1 MEKYYYIDDIS
12 KQQRGPV
19 LITEL
24 RDKDIRPET
33 MVWRS
38 GMADWVRADRV
49 EDLAFLF
56 DSKKTIPQ
64 QQEARGYGNVTG
76 TSETAK
82 TTYGNAQQGKQGDVL
97 AMPKNWL
104 LESILLS
111 VLCCS
116 PISVVGIF
124 YASRVESRYY
134 MGDYEGAGSTATKAR
149 NWALAGILFIPAAY
163 TLFYLFIRLT
173 AVTL

>member
-1 MEKYYYIDDIS
+1 MVKYYYIDDIS

-24 RDKDIRPET
+24 KDKDIRPET
-33 MVWRS
+33 MVWCS

-49 EDLAFLF
+49 ENLAFLF
-56 DSKKTIPQ
+56 DTRGPTPQGQAVRGSANNTTTPEVVKTVYSSRQ
-64 QQEARGYGNVTG
+64 QD
-76 TSETAK
+76 
-82 TTYGNAQQGKQGDVL
+82 KQGDL

-111 VLCCS
+111 VFCCS
-116 PISVVGIF
+116 PVSVVGIYF
-124 YASRVESRYY
+124 ASKVESLYH
-134 MGDYEGAGSTATKAR
+134 MGDYGGAVSSATKAR
-149 NWALAGILFIPAAY
+149 NWTLAGILFIPAAY
-163 TLFYLFIRLT
+163 TLFYLFMRLT